1 MDNRHRIYY
10 LVNLNQNYNR
20 SGWFSKGWDDYGWT
34 YEENLSVLKKSLHSL
49 KITPNNQT
57 DYHNY
62 FQMKISCYKDE
73 EELLLNILTN
83 LKDVNYIKL
92 NI

>member
-1 MDNRHRIYY
+1 MDNKHRVYY
-10 LVNLNQNYNR
+10 LVNLNQDYKR
-20 SGWFSKGWDDYGWT
+20 EYWWSKNWDDYGMVYT
-34 YEENLSVLKKSLHSL
+34 NNLRTLKQLVNTL

-62 FQMKISCYKDE
+62 FQMKMSCKKEE
-73 EELLLNILTN
+73 EELLLRILN
-83 LKDVNYIKL
+83 GLKDINYIKL